1 MQKLR
6 LAALAFAALL
16 AATPAAGAG
25 EEAAHRS
32 WWIVRLGGAAAGSA
46 SEEVVP
52 LGGGRIAT
60 RSALTLRLHRLGAE
74 VEMRVASEVI
84 EGPDGHLLS
93 ARSEQD
99 LSRQTQVV
107 EARVEGDRL
116 HWRSYSGG
124 GPAPAHESAL
134 ALPGELPGPEAARRR
149 TDAVLRRVGD
159 RIELLQL
166 EPELPAVLPVSRTLV
181 ALAEG
186 PEGPLRVVHEEIEG
200 IAGTRVLHLDAGGR
214 LVRSTEPSPF
224 GELALEQA
232 DEAAVRAVAGSVAPA
247 ELFAATLRRANLRL
261 SPARETERLVVRLE
275 LDDPRLTWPPLGGGS
290 QRLLRAEGAVRRV
303 EVLRPPPPAAPASA
317 SAAGADPE
325 LAALLAPGPL
335 VESAHPEIVRLA
347 GEVAGGEPDPYRR
360 ALALAAWVHGA
371 LAFDPGIVLAPASE
385 LARARRGTCAGH
397 AVLLAA
403 LARASGI
410 PARFVAGLAHTGG
423 VWAGHAWVELHLGGA
438 WLPFDS
444 ALYRAGPADAA
455 RVALARDGL
464 GSGFAPVL
472 LGGLQLVGRLAV
484 EIEEATVGGREL
496 RAEPGAPPWSAA
508 GDRYRNPGLGLSL
521 ALPAGWRLE
530 RADALWP
537 ESLVVS
543 LAGPGGARAE
553 LREEETGGVVDA
565 WRHARERLTAAGAA
579 PSAADAGPPR
589 SLGGRPGL
597 LGRGRRAAGAAWAD
611 RSALQLLV
619 VTGPA
624 PRADLAALLAGLA
637 WEPRPDAAR

>member
-1 MQKLR
+1 VRKPR
-6 LAALAFAALL
+6 LAAFALGALFALL
-16 AATPAAGAG
+16 ASGRAAATDEGAPR
-25 EEAAHRS
+25 RS

-52 LGGGRIAT
+52 LAGGRLAT
-60 RSALTLRLHRLGAE
+60 KSTLVLRLHRLGSE

-84 EGPDGHLLS
+84 EGSDGRLLT

-107 EARVEGDRL
+107 EARVEGDSL
-116 HWRSYSGG
+116 LWRSHSGD
-124 GPAPAHESAL
+124 GPAPTHESAL

-149 TDAVLRRVGD
+149 TDTVLRRVGD

-166 EPELPAVLPVSRTLV
+166 APELPAVLPVTRTLV
-181 ALAEG
+181 AIEEG
-186 PEGPLRVVHEEIEG
+186 PEGPLRVVHEEVEG
-200 IAGTRVLHLDAGGR
+200 LAGTRVLHLDAEGR

-224 GELALEQA
+224 GELALERA
-232 DEAAVRAVAGSVAPA
+232 DEAAVRAAAGSTAPA
-247 ELFAATLRRANLRL
+247 ELFAATLARANLRL
-261 SPARETERLVVRLE
+261 SPARETERLVARLA
-275 LDDPRLTWPPLGGGS
+275 LDDPRLTWPPLWPPLDGGS
-290 QRLLRAEGAVRRV
+290 QRLLRADGASRWIEVRRP
-303 EVLRPPPPAAPASA
+303 EAPAGELSPTD
-317 SAAGADPE
+317 DPE

-347 GEVAGGEPDPYRR
+347 GEIAGSEEDPYRR

-403 LARASGI
+403 
-410 PARFVAGLAHTGG
+410 VAGLAHTGG

-444 ALYRAGPADAA
+444 ALYREGPADAA
-455 RVALARDGL
+455 RIALARDGL
-464 GSGFAPVL
+464 ASGLGPVL
-472 LGGLQLVGRLAV
+472 LGGLQLVGRISV
-484 EIEEATVGGREL
+484 EIEEATVGNREV
-496 RAEPGAPPWSAA
+496 RSGPGAFPWSVE

-521 ALPAGWRLE
+521 ALPEGWRVE

-537 ESLVVS
+537 ESLVVA

-553 LREEETGGVVDA
+553 LREEETGGVADA

-579 PSAADAGPPR
+579 PSPADAGPPR

-597 LGRGRRAAGAAWAD
+597 LGRSRRAAGAAWAD
-611 RSALQLLV
+611 WTALQLLV
-619 VTGPA
+619 VTGPS
-624 PRADLAALLAGLA
+624 PGTDLAALLAGLA
-637 WEPRPDAAR
+637 WEPRPAVPR